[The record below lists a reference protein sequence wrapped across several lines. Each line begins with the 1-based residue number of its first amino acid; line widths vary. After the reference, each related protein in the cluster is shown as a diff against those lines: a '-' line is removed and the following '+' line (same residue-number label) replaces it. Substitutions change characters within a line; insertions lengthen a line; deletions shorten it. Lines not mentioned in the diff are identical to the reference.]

1 MKNGRQFV
9 KCMRVQG
16 TRISR
21 EVRLVAREVKLVAR
35 YVSIAGFCL

>member
-1 MKNGRQFV
+1 MKNERQFV

-16 TRISR
+16 MRISR

-35 YVSIAGFCL
+35 YMSLAGFRL